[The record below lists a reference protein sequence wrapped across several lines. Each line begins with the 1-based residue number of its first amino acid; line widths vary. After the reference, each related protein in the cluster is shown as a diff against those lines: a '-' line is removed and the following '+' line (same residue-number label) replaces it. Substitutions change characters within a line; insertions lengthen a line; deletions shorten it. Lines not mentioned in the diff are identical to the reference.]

1 MLENVKA
8 RTKQIRDEREPV
20 KVTRG
25 THAGDHRPV
34 GSLQDPVDVATRGER
49 KTVSRK
55 QRPRSV
61 SVSRGPELT
70 QDLFI

>member
-34 GSLQDPVDVATRGER
+34 GSLQDPVDVATPGER
-49 KTVSRK
+49 KMSRK